1 MRLLMN
7 VIDSVVVGAGV
18 SGLAAALFLG
28 RAGRSTIVFDGS
40 QSTIMSVDNVREYLG
55 FDGISPEEMLRQAR
69 AEVTRYG
76 VELREEHVVDILTL
90 ENGWFE
96 VIYSCGRVTAS
107 TVILD
112 NGETK
117 KSPNQSDIHENWG
130 HDTTVKPHF
139 DCTE

>member
-76 VELREEHVVDILTL
+76 VELREEHVVDILPL

-96 VIYSCGRVTAS
+96 VIYSSGRVTAR
-107 TVILD
+107 
-112 NGETK
+112 
-117 KSPNQSDIHENWG
+117 
-130 HDTTVKPHF
+130 
-139 DCTE
+139 TEIGSASWRARVCQYV